1 MEAISKCMKYPA
13 VILAAGEGRRLRKAG
28 GEPKPLHKLLGLTL
42 IERAILCC
50 REIGI
55 DEFYVVVGYEK
66 EKVRKHVEE
75 VGNKYGVKV
84 NIIENPEWRKGN
96 GSSLFAALPH
106 IKKPFFLVMCDHVFD
121 IEIFKK
127 FKERIKGKYCYL
139 AVDESIDKVIDLE
152 EATKVKVKG
161 NDIVSIGKEIKD
173 YNAVD
178 MGLFFCQPYIFS
190 AIKKAMEKG
199 DSSLTGGIRELV
211 KEGKIKAI
219 KFDGKFWVDID
230 TPENMD
236 TAKKYLLASLIKE
249 EDGYVSRYINRR
261 ISTRISEK
269 LSYFNVSPNTITV
282 ISFLIATFAAFLFT
296 FGKILYTILAGI
308 LVQLSSIID
317 GCDGEIARLKFKS
330 TPYGAWFD
338 TVLDRYADLLIV
350 AGISYGYWLSHKT
363 AIVLLLAIFSVAG
376 FILSSYSTKEYIL
389 RFKNKFNGNFL
400 YRIAKRDTRLFAI
413 FIGSLFNL
421 AFEFMV
427 AIAILHHI
435 SIIWNF
441 IRKS

>member
-1 MEAISKCMKYPA
+1 MKYPA

-28 GEPKPLHKLLGLTL
+28 REPKPLHRLLGLTL
-42 IERAILCC
+42 IERAILSC

-55 DEFYVVVGYEK
+55 NEFYVVVGYEK
-66 EKVRKHVEE
+66 EKVIRHVEE
-75 VGNKYGVKV
+75 IGNKYGVKV
-84 NIIENPEWRKGN
+84 NIIENLEWKKGN
-96 GSSLFAALPH
+96 GLSLFVALLH
-106 IKKPFFLVMCDHVFD
+106 VKKPFFLLMCDHVFD
-121 IEIFKK
+121 IEIFKE
-127 FKERIKGKYCYL
+127 FKERVKGKYCYL
-139 AVDESIDKVIDLE
+139 AVDENIDKVIDLK
-152 EATKVKVKG
+152 EATKVKIKG

-190 AIKKAMEKG
+190 AIKKAIEKG
-199 DSSLTGGIRELV
+199 DSSLTGGIKELV

-219 KFDGKFWVDID
+219 KFDGKFWIDVD
-230 TPENMD
+230 TPENMEM
-236 TAKKYLLASLIKE
+236 AKKYLLASLIKE
-249 EDGYVSRYINRR
+249 EDGYISYHINRK

-269 LSYFNVSPNTITV
+269 LSYFDISPNTITV
-282 ISFLIATFAAFLFT
+282 ISFLIATFASFLFT
-296 FGKILYTILAGI
+296 FGKIFYTILAGI
-308 LVQLSSIID
+308 LIQLSSIID
-317 GCDGEIARLKFKS
+317 GCDGEIARLKFKT

-338 TVLDRYADLLIV
+338 TILDRYADLLIV
-350 AGISYGYWLSHKT
+350 AGISYGYWLSHRT
-363 AIVLLLAIFSVAG
+363 SFALILALFSIAG

-389 RFKNKFNGNFL
+389 RFKKKFNENFL
-400 YRIAKRDTRLFAI
+400 YRIAKRDTRLFVI

-427 AIAILHHI
+427 ATAILHHI